1 MYWCKKYWVDE
12 TGSPTHTAELT
23 PVNGATLYH
32 HERVLVYLT
41 GASMTHEPSSHTTTL
56 DAK

>member
-1 MYWCKKYWVDE
+1 MDE

-41 GASMTHEPSSHTTTL
+41 GASMTHEPSSHTYPRRKVTVGST
-56 DAK
+56 